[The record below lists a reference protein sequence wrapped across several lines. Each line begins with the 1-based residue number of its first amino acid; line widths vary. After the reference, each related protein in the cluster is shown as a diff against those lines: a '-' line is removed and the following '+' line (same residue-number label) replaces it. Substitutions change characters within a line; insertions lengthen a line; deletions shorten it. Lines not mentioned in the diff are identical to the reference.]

1 MFCWLKDLWE
11 CILKVKKVFVEIT
24 YFKFLSYILFKYQN
38 LFTYILEE
46 FFWCNSINSL
56 TQPFSATFLYFIEE
70 LLLSNIQ
77 GKKILKTRVKKSKVT
92 QIHTQVS
99 KYLNTGFPRTTR
111 IRITRI
117 RITRF
122 CKRFQFLAQ
131 RDLVSL
137 NAFVLFR
144 NQN

>member
-1 MFCWLKDLWE
+1 MRLSILLIFMYYMYFLDYFCYIWRNFSNDFMFCWLKDLWE

-92 QIHTQVS
+92 QIHTYVS
-99 KYLNTGFPRTTR
+99 KYLSTF
-111 IRITRI
+111 IRIS
-117 RITRF
+117 F
-122 CKRFQFLAQ
+122 
-131 RDLVSL
+131 
-137 NAFVLFR
+137 
-144 NQN
+144 